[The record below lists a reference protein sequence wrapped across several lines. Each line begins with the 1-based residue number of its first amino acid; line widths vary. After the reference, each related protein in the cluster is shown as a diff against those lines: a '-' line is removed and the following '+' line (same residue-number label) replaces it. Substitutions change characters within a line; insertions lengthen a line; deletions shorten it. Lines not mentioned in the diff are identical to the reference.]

1 MATVSPSRA
10 RGGTAEGILYW
21 RAGPTSQAVAR
32 VLRMAGRKSGLPPAG
47 RARPASQQGATQAG
61 SAEGQQ
67 PAAVQCGHGLSTHR
81 FRARQAPLKIH
92 NRFMGKGADL
102 PYTIVEKLLF

>member
-1 MATVSPSRA
+1 VLAPDGRVAAVSAAINGDGVAVAGQGRHGRRHFVLARRA
-10 RGGTAEGILYW
+10 DLPGG
-21 RAGPTSQAVAR
+21 RAG
-32 VLRMAGRKSGLPPAG
+32 LEDGRQKE
-47 RARPASQQGATQAG
+47 RAAA